1 MPTIHVARDGAKL
14 GEFTLEQIQEGLRT
28 GQFRPT
34 DLGWQSGMPDWR
46 PLAEFVVSSA
56 PVPGA
61 LARALLAMPAAGVSA
76 ASPGAGL
83 PWEHRAQLGFFKAW
97 FDTVSLLITKP
108 SEAFTMMHPEG
119 GLIDPL
125 LFGIIGGSIGTIA
138 SILFQMGFSID
149 PGNRR
154 SQHRTWILWFGVPV
168 VVGLLVLS
176 PVWLALWLFIGS
188 GVLHLCLMMLGG
200 AHRPFET
207 TFRIVCY
214 SCGSTQLF
222 SIVPVCGAYIAPI
235 YYIVL
240 AMHRPE
246 PRPGDDNGQGSP
258 RHLSPDYCL
267 LRIRCRAF
275 WDADGQLRRF
285 IPFPLAVS

>member
-1 MPTIHVARDGAKL
+1 MPTIHVARNGAKL
-14 GEFTLEQIQEGLRT
+14 GEFTLEQIREGLRT

-61 LARALLAMPAAGVSA
+61 LAVPPAMPAAA
-76 ASPGAGL
+76 AVPESGL
-83 PWEHRAQLGFFKAW
+83 PWEHRQQLGFFKAF
-97 FDTVSLLITKP
+97 FDTVIVLLTKP
-108 SEAFTMMHPEG
+108 GEAFTMMKREG
-119 GLIDPL
+119 GVTDPL

-138 SILFQMGFSID
+138 SILFQIGLQSVT
-149 PGNRR
+149 R
-154 SQHRTWILWFGVPV
+154 SNTGLVDLFGVPV

-240 AMHRPE
+240 ACIGLIRAQETTTARALLAIFLPIIVCCGFVAVLFGMLMANS
-246 PRPGDDNGQGSP
+246 GGSF
-258 RHLSPDYCL
+258 H
-267 LRIRCRAF
+267 
-275 WDADGQLRRF
+275 
-285 IPFPLAVS
+285 FPWQ